1 MRRFGCFLMACCFS
15 LGVWGN
21 NVKIDSIDWKT
32 DAVSFPGNQLKMTFV
47 VSWENSWRDFY
58 NYDAVYVFFKF
69 KKKEEVNTSE
79 KTAKE
84 DWHHLFLLDEG
95 NRLTGANADDFA
107 FRLSPLSSDGI
118 GLNAG
123 IYIYRKQQGQWGSN
137 RVKMEVTWDVTRQ
150 IVDKQLT
157 ADNVRDGKV
166 LISGQA
172 IEMVYIPRGPFR
184 LGDGQAN
191 KGFANVAFPLPAEY
205 DVINTSY
212 TFDASSGDPVQA
224 ADRMNDNAA
233 TDNSAWIGTSSGEN
247 RWWVDFGEGVE
258 KTVTYFGVNASSSH
272 PTYIPTRFRLEGS
285 HDPTAAEPDWKIL
298 WEGEG
303 AGNWIVAEDA
313 YPVYKAIKLDRS
325 NPDFGSYRSY
335 RIVVEGMKAGYPI
348 VKSIGMSCENDL
360 ESLLNH
366 TVLVDSPKTRKDSIS
381 GLWAHDGSVW
391 TQGELPA
398 LWPNG
403 YKGFYAM
410 KYEISQ
416 EQYASFLNKLN
427 YQQQNNILDGRLD
440 AMKEGEYIFGDR
452 SHADA
457 RNGIIL
463 ATKITG
469 MPAVFACNLNPEDG
483 ADQETDGQNLA
494 CNYMNIADMLAY
506 ADWACLR
513 PLSEMEYEKMCR
525 RLYPEM
531 PVKGEYAWHTAE
543 IVQQQLS
550 DLQNPGTPGEKGVNG
565 NANYG
570 NVLAGPVR
578 VGAFAENGKGR
589 VKSGNSFW
597 GVAELSGN
605 LAEMYYNVNNTGL
618 QVLAA
623 DKGSGTAIAGH
634 DTSHG
639 DGSIDGTKGTYNGAK
654 TKYWSET
661 AAAIALRGGSYI
673 SAKEELQVSDRTW
686 STGYFQ
692 SLTSR
697 DSVVTFRLGHSVP
710 DGAPLASWLILEN
723 ELTTEAANALDIMV
737 RPDYLLEG
745 NVPEGVDE
753 RECTYL
759 WYASENGGNW
769 KVLDGAC
776 DRDYYFD
783 KYSYMSIDT
792 VTGYDYRFKRKV
804 VSPYADSEISSE
816 HQAVIKGAFSSSIE
830 YFDYTGDTY
839 QVKCEWDASIPK
851 EWSIL
856 GESGTIKINKETG
869 LLSGLTS
876 TSCNLVIAVADR
888 RTPDILYTKRVRERK
903 REFAASQ
910 MTTVRLTPGTYQVE
924 CWGAQGGS
932 YNTNRGGYGGYTTG
946 LLTLDTV
953 KVFYVYVGG
962 VGGGNGAYTSGGW
975 NGGANGGWSDG
986 SKGGGASDIRVNGTD
1001 LKNRIMVA
1009 GGGGGSA
1016 DWVHGYGTPYFG
1028 GHGGSIDGTGSGVNG
1043 GIEAEDNVNRIPAKA
1058 GTQTAGGSAAINK
1071 TSYPNT
1077 GYAGTW
1083 GVGGSGP
1090 GNVDAGYNHSGG
1102 GGGGG
1107 YYGGGGGCAYY
1118 QGGGGGGS
1126 SFISGYPGCNAVDAN
1141 GKHTGQ
1147 PVHFSGLFFKNM
1159 VVQIGARTG
1168 NGLVRITA
1176 K

>member
-1 MRRFGCFLMACCFS
+1 MRHFGCFLMACCFS
-15 LGVWGN
+15 LGVWGS

-69 KKKEEVNTSE
+69 KKKEEVNASE

-107 FRLSPLSSDGI
+107 FRLSPLSSEGV

-184 LGDGQAN
+184 LGDGEAN

-258 KTVTYFGVNASSSH
+258 KTVTYFGVNASGSH

-543 IVQQQLS
+543 IMQQQLS

-578 VGAFAENGKGR
+578 VGAFADNGKGR
-589 VKSGNSFW
+589 VKSGDSFW

-618 QVLAA
+618 QVLAEE
-623 DKGSGTAIAGH
+623 KGSGTAVAGH

-710 DGAPLASWLILEN
+710 DGAPLASWLVLEN
-723 ELTTEAANALDIMV
+723 QLTTEAASALDIMV

-783 KYSYMSIDT
+783 KYSSTQIDI

-816 HQAVIKGAFSSSIE
+816 HQAVIKGAFNEPVEI
-830 YFDYTGDTY
+830 FTCTGDTY
-839 QVKCEWDASIPK
+839 QVTTTWDASMPK
-851 EWSIL
+851 KWGLRGAVGTLKINEKTGVISGL
-856 GESGTIKINKETG
+856 NGTICNNLIVT
-869 LLSGLTS
+869 LSDPRS
-876 TSCNLVIAVADR
+876 
-888 RTPDILYTKRVRERK
+888 PDIVYTKLLKERS
-903 REFAASQ
+903 RRIEQTAFSTAALLRTLQ
-910 MTTVRLTPGTYQVE
+910 LLPGIYLME
-924 CWGAQGGS
+924 CYGAQGGYYS
-932 YNTNRGGYGGYTTG
+932 GGNPGEGGYTKGILALSKEETAY
-946 LLTLDTV
+946 L
-953 KVFYVYVGG
+953 YVGSQG
-962 VGGGNGAYTSGGW
+962 GLGSAGGGNGGG
-975 NGGANGGWSDG
+975 NAGASDAG
-986 SKGGGASDIRVNGTD
+986 KGGGATDIRIGGNA
-1001 LKNRIMVA
+1001 LINRIMVA
-1009 GGGGGSA
+1009 GGGGGTA
-1016 DWVHGYGTPYFG
+1016 DAVHGTAYAGNPG
-1028 GHGGSIDGTGSGVNG
+1028 GNAGGLNG
-1043 GIEAEDNVNRIPAKA
+1043 ANGAVEAYNPAKGA
-1058 GTQTAGGSAAINK
+1058 TQTAGGAGGF
-1071 TSYPNT
+1071 NT
-1077 GYAGTW
+1077 VSGYANS
-1083 GVGGSGP
+1083 GGSGNF
-1090 GNVDAGYNHSGG
+1090 GNGGNGVDWSGHTGG

-1107 YYGGGGGCAYY
+1107 YYGGGGAAGYW

-1126 SFISGYPGCNAVDAN
+1126 SFISGYPGCNAVDAT
-1141 GKHTGQ
+1141 GAHTGQ
-1147 PVHFSGLFFKNM
+1147 PNHFSGYVFQSPYM
-1159 VVQIGARTG
+1159 QAGARG
-1168 NGLVRITA
+1168 GHGLIVITVQ
-1176 K
+1176 

>member
-272 PTYIPTRFRLEGS
+272 PTYIATRFRLEGS

-313 YPVYKAIKLDRS
+313 YPVYKAIKLDRG

-543 IVQQQLS
+543 IMQQQLS

-578 VGAFAENGKGR
+578 VGAFADNGKGR

-618 QVLAA
+618 QVLAEE
-623 DKGSGTAIAGH
+623 KGSGTAVAGH

-723 ELTTEAANALDIMV
+723 QLTTEAASALDIMV

-783 KYSYMSIDT
+783 KYKDISIDSI
-792 VTGYDYRFKRKV
+792 VGYNFRFKRKV
-804 VSPYADSEISSE
+804 VSPDADSEVSSQWE
-816 HQAVIKGAFSSSIE
+816 AHIVGHPFTALVETFT
-830 YFDYTGDTY
+830 YTGDTY
-839 QVKCEWDASIPK
+839 QVKCDWDASVPK
-851 EWSIL
+851 EWGLS
-856 GESGTIKINKETG
+856 GVHGTIQINPETG
-869 LLSGLTS
+869 LLSGLNSTICNNLTVTLKDKRNPELVYKKKIKETTRS
-876 TSCNLVIAVADR
+876 FSFRTSCYPVNFL
-888 RTPDILYTKRVRERK
+888 
-903 REFAASQ
+903 
-910 MTTVRLTPGTYQVE
+910 PGTYVVQ
-924 CWGAQGGS
+924 CYGAQGEDGR
-932 YNTNRGGYGGYTTG
+932 YNGNGTARGGYGAYTTG
-946 LLTLDTV
+946 QLSLEETRM
-953 KVFYVYVGG
+953 FYLYVGG
-962 VGGGNGAYTSGGW
+962 RGNPFNSNATSVGAY
-975 NGGANGGWSDG
+975 
-986 SKGGGASDIRVNGTD
+986 GGGASDIRLVTGAWNEINS
-1001 LKNRIMVA
+1001 LRSRIMVAA
-1009 GGGGGSA
+1009 GGGGGC
-1016 DWVHGYGTPYFG
+1016 GYV
-1028 GHGGSIDGTGSGVNG
+1028 GSGSATTTANQNYTG
-1043 GIEAEDNVNRIPAKA
+1043 GGGLTAANSPWNKDGRGA
-1058 GTQTAGGSAAINK
+1058 TQTAGGK
-1071 TSYPNT
+1071 RGPNYNGST
-1077 GYAGTW
+1077 NYGADGYFGCGGVAPYNGNAG
-1083 GVGGSGP
+1083 
-1090 GNVDAGYNHSGG
+1090 A
-1102 GGGGG
+1102 GGGG
-1107 YYGGGGGCAYY
+1107 YYGGGSGSAGDSCD
-1118 QGGGGGGS
+1118 GNGGGGS
-1126 SFISGYPGCNAVDAN
+1126 SFISGYPECNALNAN
-1141 GKHTGQ
+1141 GVHTGQ
-1147 PVHFSGLFFKNM
+1147 PNHFSGYIFQSPEMQASVRAGHGLI
-1159 VVQIGARTG
+1159 VITVQ
-1168 NGLVRITA
+1168 
-1176 K
+1176 